1 MTTHTRVTPDMI
13 ELDADEAHLLEQA
26 LRGKCIVWDAAR
38 QQPLPL
44 VLMILRNSGCIAR
57 GRHGLVVTGF
67 GYRVLRHHR
76 AGATARDLKALR
88 SHVAT
93 LKVRL
98 DLSPTTDA
106 NLALDAALS
115 AYLETTA

>member
-1 MTTHTRVTPDMI
+1 MTTYKRVTPDMI

-26 LRGKCIVWDAAR
+26 LRGKRIVWDAAR

-44 VLMILRNSGCIAR
+44 VLATL
-57 GRHGLVVTGF
+57 RHGGCLTYRNGVAVTGF

-76 AGATARDLKALR
+76 AGAAARDLKALR
-88 SHVAT
+88 THAAT
-93 LKVRL
+93 LKARL

-115 AYLETTA
+115 AYLETTT